1 MKMKKTILS
10 CLLALG
16 FLSATA
22 QEQQP
27 KTEYVFNPHWYV
39 QIQPLGLQHTLGE
52 VDFGDLNSY
61 NVQAAVGRQF
71 STVFGAR
78 LAVNAWQS
86 KAGSKIMDLQNNEH
100 KYKWSWKYVAPSVD
114 LTVNLS
120 NALCGFNPNRVFNLS
135 FIAGLG
141 ANIGF
146 SNDDAATAK
155 QQINALYNNVFKSAE
170 AKKEWDNAD
179 NLDYIWDGSKV
190 RLVGRLGLGA
200 DFKVSDKISIGIEA
214 NANTLNDHY
223 NSKKAGNWDWYFNAL
238 AGVKI
243 NLGPTYETRIIPPI
257 EPEIRYVEKVVEKVV
272 EVPGPAVEREAIRR
286 DIFFIINKTD
296 IRPEEAGKVK
306 EIADYL
312 NKYPT
317 AKVVVTGYADA
328 GTGNDK
334 INDRLAAGRADV
346 VVKSLVNDYGIS
358 MGRISYDSKGSRV
371 QPFAEND
378 LNRVSICIAE

>member
-1 MKMKKTILS
+1 LS
-10 CLLALG
+10 
-16 FLSATA
+16 T
-22 QEQQP
+22 
-27 KTEYVFNPHWYV
+27 
-39 QIQPLGLQHTLGE
+39 
-52 VDFGDLNSY
+52 
-61 NVQAAVGRQF
+61 
-71 STVFGAR
+71 
-78 LAVNAWQS
+78 
-86 KAGSKIMDLQNNEH
+86 
-100 KYKWSWKYVAPSVD
+100 
-114 LTVNLS
+114 
-120 NALCGFNPNRVFNLS
+120 
-135 FIAGLG
+135 
-141 ANIGF
+141 
-146 SNDDAATAK
+146 
-155 QQINALYNNVFKSAE
+155 E
-170 AKKEWDNAD
+170 AKKIWDEAD

-190 RLVGRLGLGA
+190 RLIGRLGLGA

-243 NLGPTYETRIIPPI
+243 NLGPTYETRVIPPL

-272 EVPGPAVEREAIRR
+272 EVPGPAVTVEREAIRR

-317 AKVVVTGYADA
+317 SKVVVTGYADA
-328 GTGNDK
+328 GTGNNR

-358 MGRISYDSKGSRV
+358 MSRISYDSKGSRV

>member
-16 FLSATA
+16 FLTASA
-22 QEQQP
+22 QDQQP

-71 STVFGAR
+71 SSVFGAR
-78 LAVNAWQS
+78 LAVSAWQS
-86 KAGSKIMDLQNNEH
+86 KAGSTIIDLQNNEH

-146 SNDDAATAK
+146 SNDDAAKAK
-155 QQINALYNNVFKSAE
+155 QDINSLYNTVFTSAD

-200 DFKVSDKISIGIEA
+200 DFKVNDKISIGLEA

-243 NLGPTYETRIIPPI
+243 NLGKTYETRVIPPL

-272 EVPGPAVEREAIRR
+272 EVPAPAVEREALRR

-317 AKVVVTGYADA
+317 AKVVITGYADA